1 MNKQQAIN
9 TLIKSGIQVLDG
21 KIAKADLDKAKVAL
35 ANETVTIY
43 NDVTRSEQIARS
55 TRAKLKSVVTI
66 KIAEI
71 QEDFD
76 NPNKVVSVIKE
87 AAKSYG
93 FITCSR
99 GRGDIY
105 VSDYNKEVEKY
116 SHYYEVKH
124 FDENGNE
131 VTDLDELEW
140 TQDQGEIL
148 INSTSDYRI
157 V

>member
-66 KIAEI
+66 KMAEI
-71 QEDFD
+71 QEDFE

-87 AAKSYG
+87 AAKSHG

-99 GRGDIY
+99 GGGDIR
-105 VSDYNKEVEKY
+105 VSDYNKEVGKY

-131 VTDLDELEW
+131 VTDLDDLEW